1 MTCPRCGTE
10 WDITKS
16 PCPQCALR
24 VQLPHHSEEA
34 EQGES
39 ASPPALSEKNT
50 PIPSSQMDATGNMTS
65 TSQQKAIPHRP
76 RVTAPLS
83 RSLDPEVFN
92 LLRQQPVF
100 HPAKTHPSEQNKA
113 GAASSSADAAEMALF
128 AVDQEDSASQDEMP
142 LLTPN
147 TLLREGRYRLVEV
160 FGRQSWQAGI
170 YETMWHAQD
179 AQRSMTSVML
189 CELYTPGSS
198 SIAVQGMLRAA
209 TIALTSVG
217 RYPHVPTLWDV
228 FGERDRNF
236 FVFEPVYG
244 ESLVARMRRIGLT
257 LSERDI
263 IECCIQIA
271 ELLEMISQQT
281 PPLVHGLIQPEHIA
295 VRPDGQYMLRNFSVV
310 LAGGA
315 TQFVTGLDCSSLS
328 PYMAPELTQG
338 IVDVRADLYSL
349 LATAYYTVTGKA
361 PVRAESGGDIPSA
374 RIINPRLSPLFDVVL
389 SRGLHSSI
397 EQRYQRPSELRRD
410 LLAILP
416 VNVRGRMQNTGNT
429 GAYAYAPLALPSP
442 RLPSPRENGALS
454 QSQPGLYI
462 PPGMSGAQL
471 PQFPQ
476 IEDKSFG
483 RNLVPWKWEPGG
495 NLRNKKNKH
504 EIYWLIGVGVA
515 LVLIIILR
523 VFFAS

>member
-24 VQLPHHSEEA
+24 VQLPRHSDEA
-34 EQGES
+34 EQGEN
-39 ASPPALSEKNT
+39 APPAAVPDKNT
-50 PIPSSQMDATGNMTS
+50 PLPSSEIDSTGNMTS
-65 TSQQKAIPHRP
+65 ISQQKAIPHRP

-100 HPAKTHPSEQNKA
+100 QPAKAPLSEQHKA
-113 GAASSSADAAEMALF
+113 GASSSADGFDMALF
-128 AVDQEDSASQDEMP
+128 AVDQEDSASQDEQL

-160 FGRQSWQAGI
+160 FGRQHWQSGV
-170 YETMWHAQD
+170 YETVWQAQD
-179 AQRSMTSVML
+179 AQRSMMSVML
-189 CELYTPGSS
+189 CELYAPGSS

-217 RYPHVPTLWDV
+217 RYPPVPTLWDV
-228 FGERDRNF
+228 FSERDRNF

-263 IECCIQIA
+263 IECCVQIA

-281 PPLVHGLIQPEHIA
+281 PPLVHGLIQPEYIA
-295 VRPDGQYMLRNFSVV
+295 VRPDGQYVLRNFSVV

-315 TQFVTGLDCSSLS
+315 TQFVTGLDRSSLS
-328 PYMAPELTQG
+328 PYMAPELPLG
-338 IVDVRADLYSL
+338 SIDVRADLYSL

-361 PVRAESGGDIPSA
+361 PVRATPDGDIPSA
-374 RIINPRLSPLFDVVL
+374 RTINPRLSPLFDVVL
-389 SRGLHSSI
+389 SRGLHPSI

-429 GAYAYAPLALPSP
+429 GTYGYAPLALPP
-442 RLPSPRENGALS
+442 PRESGVLS

-462 PPGMSGAQL
+462 SSPGISGAQ
-471 PQFPQ
+471 FPQ
-476 IEDKSFG
+476 MEDRSFG
-483 RNLVPWKWEPGG
+483 RSPVQWAWEPGN
-495 NLRNKKNKH
+495 NLRNKRNRR
-504 EIYWLIGVGVA
+504 EIYWFVGIGVA
-515 LVLIIILR
+515 LLLIIILR
-523 VFFAS
+523 LFFAS

>member
-1 MTCPRCGTE
+1 
-10 WDITKS
+10 
-16 PCPQCALR
+16 
-24 VQLPHHSEEA
+24 
-34 EQGES
+34 
-39 ASPPALSEKNT
+39 
-50 PIPSSQMDATGNMTS
+50 MDATGNMTS
-65 TSQQKAIPHRP
+65 ISQQKAIPHRP

-100 HPAKTHPSEQNKA
+100 QPAKAPLSEQHKA
-113 GAASSSADAAEMALF
+113 GASSSADAFDMELF
-128 AVDQEDSASQDEMP
+128 AVDQEDNALQDEQP

-160 FGRQSWQAGI
+160 FGRQHWQSGVC
-170 YETMWHAQD
+170 ETVWHAQD
-179 AQRSMTSVML
+179 AQRSMMSVML
-189 CELYTPGSS
+189 CELYAPGSS

-217 RYPHVPTLWDV
+217 RYPPVPTLWDV
-228 FGERDRNF
+228 FSERDRNF

-263 IECCIQIA
+263 IECCVQIA

-281 PPLVHGLIQPEHIA
+281 PPLVHGLIQPEYIA
-295 VRPDGQYMLRNFSVV
+295 IRPDGQYVLRNFSVV

-315 TQFVTGLDCSSLS
+315 TQFVIGLERSSLS
-328 PYMAPELTQG
+328 PYMAPELPLG
-338 IVDVRADLYSL
+338 SIDVRADLYSL

-361 PVRAESGGDIPSA
+361 PVRATPDGDVPSA
-374 RIINPRLSPLFDVVL
+374 RTINPRLSPLFDVVL
-389 SRGLHSSI
+389 SRGLHPSI

-416 VNVRGRMQNTGNT
+416 VNVRGRLQNTGNT
-429 GAYAYAPLALPSP
+429 GSYSYPPLALPSP
-442 RLPSPRENGALS
+442 RENGVLS

-462 PPGMSGAQL
+462 PSLGMSGAQI
-471 PQFPQ
+471 PQM
-476 IEDKSFG
+476 EDRSLE
-483 RNLVPWKWEPGG
+483 RDPVQWAWEPGN
-495 NLRNKKNKH
+495 NLRNKRSGR
-504 EIYWLIGVGVA
+504 EIYWLVGIGVA
-515 LVLIIILR
+515 LLLIIILR
-523 VFFAS
+523 LFFAS